1 MTTPAAQALIERLNR
16 YAEIAEDEPAYS
28 DMGTFIPNVIQG
40 EFYDDMKEAA
50 LALTQAGGDAV
61 AEKVD
66 IETRNGRRF
75 YFNHNP
81 PNTMLAII
89 FNDILRANGTFEDN
103 IEAHYRREHAARPA
117 PVQENDNG
125 TV

>member
-1 MTTPAAQALIERLNR
+1 MTTPTAQALPDRILELLHKHDGWQGALE
-16 YAEIAEDEPAYS
+16 YIAHLE
-28 DMGTFIPNVIQG
+28 T
-40 EFYDDMKEAA
+40 
-50 LALTQAGGDAV
+50 LTQAGGDAV

-117 PVQENDNG
+117 PAQENDNG